1 MDNNNNRDYD
11 KKDYLRNG
19 VKSQG
24 QYAKSSFNTT
34 VEKPGI
40 NESGAEAKKGLYQNK
55 FDTIR

>member
-1 MDNNNNRDYD
+1 MDNNNNRDYN

-24 QYAKSSFNTT
+24 QYGSSFNTT

-40 NESGAEAKKGLYQNK
+40 NESGVEAKKRG
-55 FDTIR
+55 F

>member
-1 MDNNNNRDYD
+1 MDNNNNRDYN

-24 QYAKSSFNTT
+24 QYGKSSFNTT

-40 NESGAEAKKGLYQNK
+40 NESEIKKKKRG
-55 FDTIR
+55 F

>member
-1 MDNNNNRDYD
+1 MIILDNNNNRDYN

-24 QYAKSSFNTT
+24 QYGKSSFNTT

-40 NESGAEAKKGLYQNK
+40 NESGAEAKKRG
-55 FDTIR
+55 F